1 MQNNDLNFTDIIES
15 IGGKDLHTNE
25 LQLSNAIESITD
37 KEMVS
42 IRYLYLL
49 IIYKQLKFISTF
61 KNTNFSRIVKR
72 RKSRKGKEIDS
83 KRKPRK
89 RRWRVRPINNDRVI
103 TGFQR
108 KVFSS
113 IKAMDQ
119 EKFFEHT
126 RMTKPLFDWLLSYS
140 TSSLKKGRQTI
151 HAEERLVITLKYV
164 FELIYLNIN
173 RYMYVHTYINLLIY
187 YLAI

>member
-1 MQNNDLNFTDIIES
+1 M
-15 IGGKDLHTNE
+15 
-25 LQLSNAIESITD
+25 
-37 KEMVS
+37 
-42 IRYLYLL
+42 
-49 IIYKQLKFISTF
+49 
-61 KNTNFSRIVKR
+61 
-72 RKSRKGKEIDS
+72 
-83 KRKPRK
+83 
-89 RRWRVRPINNDRVI
+89 RPINNDRVI
-103 TGFQR
+103 AGFQR

-113 IKAMDQ
+113 IKTMDQ

-164 FELIYLNIN
+164 FELIYLNRN
-173 RYMYVHTYINLLIY
+173 RCTNMKLPIY